1 MENRTYEE
9 TMAWIEQ
16 IGKSGIHL
24 GLERMNEL
32 PERSLKIIHVAG
44 TNGKGSVCTMIAA
57 ILKTAGYKVGRYI
70 SPTLY
75 DYRERI
81 QINGK

>member
-32 PERSLKIIHVAG
+32 LERMGHPERSLKIIHVAG

-57 ILKTAGYKVGRYI
+57 ILKTAGYKVGR
-70 SPTLY
+70 
-75 DYRERI
+75 
-81 QINGK
+81 